1 MAKMQSKYPRYS
13 EYSPDQQKHRAK
25 WLFGWVILFFLISLG
40 LLMYIHTGGL
50 CKPELGGKSE
60 TAQTEAVEAAQ
71 TGAEPGTAETET
83 GQADAATEA
92 GATEEQDSSAELFGA
107 CVEPPG
113 QWLDW
118 FLASVLGVLTYMMIP
133 VYEWYRSDKAM
144 FIEYT
149 PWYIST
155 PLKAPVLAFVV
166 LIFLT
171 NLDIKIAG
179 LELDFTQLNAPLLLM
194 IAFVLG
200 FFSRVTR
207 EQLNQIVKSIFSK
220 AYSRAEEKFLIEP
233 ASATVVFGQSTKFYT
248 TPYTDVTWVANVG
261 TIEDGLYVAPDS
273 GDKDAVPDRV
283 VNIIAV
289 PKDENIERKHAL
301 VTLIPF
307 KISGDEQIPYGEKR
321 VYQVDPDQ
329 DPVKADDSGVNWS
342 VAPVIPGAKVD
353 LVNGNLEYTAPSRAE
368 ADAAKVNKVLVTA
381 VHKVH
386 AERQMS
392 LEVNFID

>member
-1 MAKMQSKYPRYS
+1 MAKMKSERPSYSKYTL
-13 EYSPDQQKHRAK
+13 DQQKHRAK

-40 LLMYIHTGGL
+40 LLMYLHTGGL
-50 CKPELGGKSE
+50 CKPELGSE
-60 TAQTEAVEAAQ
+60 PEVAQAGAEAGAVEA
-71 TGAEPGTAETET
+71 GAEAEQPNPEIQAGSADEAET
-83 GQADAATEA
+83 
-92 GATEEQDSSAELFGA
+92 SAKIFGA
-107 CVEPPG
+107 CEEPPG

-118 FLASVLGVLTYMMIP
+118 FLASVIGVLTYMMIP
-133 VYEWYRSDKAM
+133 IYEWYRSEKAM

-220 AYSRAEEKFLIEP
+220 AYSKAEQKFLIEP
-233 ASATVVFGQSTKFYT
+233 ASATVVFGQSAKFYT
-248 TPYTDVTWVANVG
+248 SPYTDVTWVANVG
-261 TIEDGLYVAPDS
+261 TIEDGLYVAPAAD
-273 GDKDAVPDRV
+273 DKDAVPDRV
-283 VNIIAV
+283 VNIVAV
-289 PKDENIERKHAL
+289 PKDENIERNNAL

-307 KISGDEQIPYGEKR
+307 KISGDEQITYGEKR

-329 DPVKADDSGVNWS
+329 DPAKADDSGVNWS
-342 VAPVIPGAKVD
+342 VAPVITGAKVD
-353 LVNGNLEYTAPSRAE
+353 LIKGNLEYTAPSRAE
-368 ADAAKVNKVLVTA
+368 ADAAKVNKVLITA